1 MSESPSAAPTAQ
13 KSGRRAPRWLA
24 FTIAVLFGLVYA
36 YDVWEGIGNLVGLN
50 IAAQGLDTRLSGFGF
65 GVLFAGVLLPIAA
78 YVLAAWF
85 GRSRGAGAQAA
96 LFLVGLCVSAAFAI
110 DIFMFGLGSLIV

>member
-36 YDVWEGIGNLVGLN
+36 YDVGNLVGLN